1 MMTTL
6 TSNWSYPTTIWF
18 GAGRIAELAAACHQA
33 GIKKPLL
40 VTDKGLADLPIT
52 QNALA
57 SLAGAGVEAA
67 LFAEVDPNPTEIN
80 MEAGLQAYKAG
91 QHDGVIAFGGGSG
104 LDLGKM
110 VAFMAGQT
118 RPVWDFEDI
127 GDFWTRAN
135 ADVIAPIIAV
145 PTTAGTGSEVGR
157 ASVITNSQTAE
168 KKIIFH
174 PKILPTVVICDPQLT
189 VGMPDFITAGT
200 GMDAFAHCLEAFSS
214 PHYHPMSQGIAL
226 EGMRLVKENLTAVY
240 NNPDDITGRA
250 HMMSAAMM
258 GATAFQK
265 GLGAIHALSHP
276 IGAIYHTHHGT
287 TNAVVMQA
295 VMRFNS
301 SMIESRC
308 AGAARYLG
316 IEGGF
321 DGFYDFVGGLVQQ
334 LNIPKNLTVL
344 GLADVGDADLERI
357 VAAALTDPSAGGN
370 PREMTAANTRA
381 LLESCF

>member
-1 MMTTL
+1 MTTL

-334 LNIPKNLTVL
+334 LNIPKNLTDL
-344 GLADVGDADLERI
+344 GLADVSDADLERI

>member
-1 MMTTL
+1 MTTL

-110 VAFMAGQT
+110 VAFMGGQT

-127 GDFWTRAN
+127 GDWWTRAN

-287 TNAVVMQA
+287 TNAIVMQA

-334 LNIPKNLTVL
+334 LNIPKNLTDL
-344 GLADVGDADLERI
+344 GLADVGDTDLERI
-357 VAAALTDPSAGGN
+357 VAAALTDPSASGN

>member
-1 MMTTL
+1 MTTL

-127 GDFWTRAN
+127 GDWWTRAN

-226 EGMRLVKENLTAVY
+226 EGMRLVKENLTSVY
-240 NNPDDITGRA
+240 ENPGDITRRA

-301 SMIESRC
+301 SMIENLF
-308 AGAARYLG
+308 ADAARYLG

-334 LNIPKNLTVL
+334 LNIPKNLTDL
-344 GLADVGDADLERI
+344 GLTDVGDADLERI